1 MSQSNRGQFS
11 SKWGFIFA
19 ASGSAVGLGNIWG
32 FPTQAASNG
41 GGAFLF
47 VYLVMAFFLAYPV
60 LTAELL
66 IGRYTQS
73 NPVKAFS
80 MLSSSQAGKN
90 IGSSFG
96 GLAIVTAS
104 LILSFYAIVGGW
116 LIAHVL
122 ADIANV
128 LGQEQAAQWMVT
140 MSISRNLV
148 FTFVFMALTVG
159 IIMQGVKDGIE
170 KWASLLMPCLL
181 VILVALTVYV
191 LTLEGAVKGLSLY
204 LIPNPEKL
212 LDVNLL
218 ISALGQAFFSLSLGV
233 GTMLVYGSYISK
245 NENLPSLAKS
255 VTLMDVGIAVL
266 AGLLILPAIF
276 VAQANGLEIYSEDGQ
291 LLNGDR
297 LIFEVIPALF
307 GSMSGIG
314 KVLSFLFFFLLSLA
328 ALTSSISM
336 LEVPVTYAV
345 ESTKLS
351 RVKAAIGVTIVIV
364 VLSVLIIYN
373 FWQLFG
379 LVVSISTEYSQPL
392 LGLFLAI
399 YVGWVWS
406 RNKILMELKLGF
418 EVVET
423 SFFWKVWPAYVRF
436 ICPAAIALVFIQQ
449 ILR

>member
-1 MSQSNRGQFS
+1 
-11 SKWGFIFA
+11 
-19 ASGSAVGLGNIWG
+19 
-32 FPTQAASNG
+32 
-41 GGAFLF
+41 
-47 VYLVMAFFLAYPV
+47 
-60 LTAELL
+60 
-66 IGRYTQS
+66 
-73 NPVKAFS
+73 
-80 MLSSSQAGKN
+80 
-90 IGSSFG
+90 
-96 GLAIVTAS
+96 
-104 LILSFYAIVGGW
+104 
-116 LIAHVL
+116 
-122 ADIANV
+122 
-128 LGQEQAAQWMVT
+128 
-140 MSISRNLV
+140 
-148 FTFVFMALTVG
+148 MALTVG

-191 LTLEGAVKGLSLY
+191 MTLEGASKGLSLY
-204 LIPNPEKL
+204 LVPDPEKL

-245 NENLPSLAKS
+245 DENLPLLAKS
-255 VTLMDVGIAVL
+255 VTLMDVGVAVL

-276 VAQANGLEIYSEDGQ
+276 VAQANGLEIYSEDGR

-336 LEVPVTYAV
+336 LEVPVTCAV
-345 ESTKLS
+345 ESTKLT
-351 RVKAAIGVTIVIV
+351 RAKAAIAVSIAITIMS
-364 VLSVLIIYN
+364 LLIIFN
-373 FWQLFG
+373 FSPLFG
-379 LVVSISTEYSQPL
+379 LIVSISTEYSQPL

-418 EVVET
+418 DVVEA
-423 SFFWKVWPAYVRF
+423 SLFWKVWPAYVRF
-436 ICPAAIALVFIQQ
+436 ICHAAIALVFIQQ

>member
-1 MSQSNRGQFS
+1 
-11 SKWGFIFA
+11 
-19 ASGSAVGLGNIWG
+19 
-32 FPTQAASNG
+32 
-41 GGAFLF
+41 
-47 VYLVMAFFLAYPV
+47 
-60 LTAELL
+60 
-66 IGRYTQS
+66 
-73 NPVKAFS
+73 
-80 MLSSSQAGKN
+80 
-90 IGSSFG
+90 
-96 GLAIVTAS
+96 
-104 LILSFYAIVGGW
+104 
-116 LIAHVL
+116 
-122 ADIANV
+122 
-128 LGQEQAAQWMVT
+128 
-140 MSISRNLV
+140 
-148 FTFVFMALTVG
+148 
-159 IIMQGVKDGIE
+159 
-170 KWASLLMPCLL
+170 
-181 VILVALTVYV
+181 
-191 LTLEGAVKGLSLY
+191 
-204 LIPNPEKL
+204 
-212 LDVNLL
+212 
-218 ISALGQAFFSLSLGV
+218 
-233 GTMLVYGSYISK
+233 MLVYGSYISK

-373 FWQLFG
+373 FSQLFG